1 MRLLIC
7 VMLSIY
13 IIGMASGVEQ
23 LDRPEGKV
31 IVLGSIAAKNI
42 TNQTNVI
49 NLTNVTNQMN
59 ITKQM
64 NITNQTQMNISGL
77 QRPSSQADV
86 NESRMETP
94 SQADFQPD
102 LSRYDWSSLGK

>member
-7 VMLSIY
+7 VVLSIC
-13 IIGMASGVEQ
+13 IIGMASGVKQ

-49 NLTNVTNQMN
+49 NLTNVT
-59 ITKQM
+59 KQM

-77 QRPSSQADV
+77 QRPFF
-86 NESRMETP
+86 P
-94 SQADFQPD
+94 
-102 LSRYDWSSLGK
+102 G